1 MRTVNI
7 AVLKNQLSKYL
18 TYAKAGET
26 ITIRDRNT
34 AVAQI
39 IPFPH
44 NDGISD
50 EERELVADGIIRM
63 PEKPWDISSSTISRC
78 RRSRAT
84 LSLRPF
90 SMRGRRDVEQQNLRL
105 LGFQR
110 TQSVTCERANQS
122 VGASDGYSIY
132 SCRLVGYTGGDS

>member
-18 TYAKAGET
+18 AYAKAGET

-44 NDGISD
+44 NDGLSD

-63 PEKPWDISSSTISRC
+63 PEKPWDP
-78 RRSRAT
+78 AAF
-84 LSLRPF
+84 LAMPRPTVKGNALTQALLDE
-90 SMRGRRDVEQQNLRL
+90 REEGR
-105 LGFQR
+105 
-110 TQSVTCERANQS
+110 
-122 VGASDGYSIY
+122 
-132 SCRLVGYTGGDS
+132 

>member
-39 IPFPH
+39 IPFPTMTASPTKSASWSPTASSICPR
-44 NDGISD
+44 NPGIQQRSS
-50 EERELVADGIIRM
+50 
-63 PEKPWDISSSTISRC
+63 PW
-78 RRSRAT
+78 
-84 LSLRPF
+84 P
-90 SMRGRRDVEQQNLRL
+90 
-105 LGFQR
+105 
-110 TQSVTCERANQS
+110 
-122 VGASDGYSIY
+122 
-132 SCRLVGYTGGDS
+132 

>member
-7 AVLKNQLSKYL
+7 AVLKNQLSTYL

-50 EERELVADGIIRM
+50 EERELVAAGILRM
-63 PEKPWDISSSTISRC
+63 PEKPWDP
-78 RRSRAT
+78 AAF
-84 LSLRPF
+84 LAMPRPKVKDNAGIQAIIDD
-90 SMRGRRDVEQQNLRL
+90 RNEGL
-105 LGFQR
+105 
-110 TQSVTCERANQS
+110 
-122 VGASDGYSIY
+122 
-132 SCRLVGYTGGDS
+132 

>member
-7 AVLKNQLSKYL
+7 AVLKNQLSKYI

-44 NDGISD
+44 NAGISD

-63 PEKPWDISSSTISRC
+63 PEKPWDI
-78 RRSRAT
+78 RSFDHLPMPKVEGNALTQALLDEREE
-84 LSLRPF
+84 
-90 SMRGRRDVEQQNLRL
+90 GR
-105 LGFQR
+105 
-110 TQSVTCERANQS
+110 
-122 VGASDGYSIY
+122 
-132 SCRLVGYTGGDS
+132 

>member
-44 NDGISD
+44 NDGLSD
-50 EERELVADGIIRM
+50 EERELVADGILRM
-63 PEKPWDISSSTISRC
+63 PVKPWDP
-78 RRSRAT
+78 AAF
-84 LSLRPF
+84 LARP
-90 SMRGRRDVEQQNLRL
+90 RPTVKGNALTQALLDEREEGR
-105 LGFQR
+105 
-110 TQSVTCERANQS
+110 
-122 VGASDGYSIY
+122 
-132 SCRLVGYTGGDS
+132 

>member
-18 TYAKAGET
+18 SYAKAGET

-50 EERELVADGIIRM
+50 EERELVAAGILRL
-63 PEKPWDISSSTISRC
+63 PEKPWDIKAFDHLPMPKVEGNALTQALLDEREE
-78 RRSRAT
+78 
-84 LSLRPF
+84 
-90 SMRGRRDVEQQNLRL
+90 GR
-105 LGFQR
+105 
-110 TQSVTCERANQS
+110 
-122 VGASDGYSIY
+122 
-132 SCRLVGYTGGDS
+132 

>member
-7 AVLKNQLSKYL
+7 AVLKNQLSKYI

-44 NDGISD
+44 QDDITD
-50 EERELVADGIIRM
+50 EERELVAAGLLRM
-63 PEKPWDISSSTISRC
+63 PEKPWDP
-78 RRSRAT
+78 AAF
-84 LSLRPF
+84 LALPRPTV
-90 SMRGRRDVEQQNLRL
+90 RGNAVTQAL
-105 LGFQR
+105 LD
-110 TQSVTCERANQS
+110 EREE
-122 VGASDGYSIY
+122 G
-132 SCRLVGYTGGDS
+132 R